1 MLKSILILS
10 LWVMIPANMVLAQS
24 KETLDPTSI
33 KLDQMENGFA
43 SLLSRIIELE
53 NNLSS
58 AKGVEDLK
66 LEISNLNEAISTL
79 LTDFGKSKLES
90 SEKLDSLVLEVSDL
104 VELQRDANY
113 QIDDLKSRL
122 SVVEAVL
129 MPLAGEKRIVKDAS
143 TSKAKIF
150 KVSSLGSLVD
160 ALPLAENCSEI
171 GKILQSYYDRSYN
184 TAFVKTN
191 TGDVG
196 LCKFELGRW
205 QVISG
210 DQFEPGHV
218 ITAE

>member
-1 MLKSILILS
+1 MLKSILILF
-10 LWVMIPANMVLAQS
+10 LWVMIPGNMVLAQS

-53 NNLSS
+53 NNLSP

-160 ALPLAENCSEI
+160 ALPPAENCSEI